1 MISASRASFHLTLV
15 LNNNNNLWPALDL
28 HQVLGYL
35 PDAATAALS
44 DSGSSSGSGSGSGS
58 ESEGEGEEGDG
69 ASGNPPLGSMSAQE
83 L

>member
-1 MISASRASFHLTLV
+1 V

-58 ESEGEGEEGDG
+58 GSESEGEGEEGGG

>member
-1 MISASRASFHLTLV
+1 MISASRASFYLTLV
-15 LNNNNNLWPALDL
+15 LNNNNNNLWPALDL

-44 DSGSSSGSGSGSGS
+44 DSGSSSGSGSGS